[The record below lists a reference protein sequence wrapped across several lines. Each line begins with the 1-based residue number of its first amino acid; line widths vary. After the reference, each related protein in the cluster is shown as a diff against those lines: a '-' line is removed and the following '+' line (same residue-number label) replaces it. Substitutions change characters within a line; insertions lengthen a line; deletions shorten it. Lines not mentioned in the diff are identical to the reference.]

1 VTLSQ
6 HSVVHL
12 DRPHPDR
19 QGLRRS
25 ERNLPVNPST
35 PLPAF
40 FWWLVRRGRT
50 GAGRA
55 GGVLHVWVCW
65 ERLERRRHH
74 VRELC
79 AGSIFDIS
87 IERFAGTP
95 LPLANGQHLERGDR
109 IVELHLD
116 NRAVSIAALDVDW
129 NPWRVV
135 QNARVEMA
143 RLARL
148 IDSGELG
155 PVIAVHAVSLYALA
169 LRRLGF
175 RVRALPDS
183 IHTRLSRFFFVG
195 LFAVYNPRGWAG
207 ATHARRRGWPAEA
220 WIGTDAFLQR
230 YPDAPTAGAA
240 SKARA

>member
-1 VTLSQ
+1 VTPLQ

-12 DRPHPDR
+12 DRPHPDQ

-25 ERNLPVNPST
+25 ERNLPINPST
-35 PLPAF
+35 PLAAF

-55 GGVLHVWVCW
+55 CGVLHAWVLW

-79 AGSIFDIS
+79 AGSIFDVS

-95 LPLANGQHLERGDR
+95 LPLANGRHLERDDR

-116 NRAVSIAALDVDW
+116 NRAVSTAALDVDW

-135 QNARVEMA
+135 EDARVEMA
-143 RLARL
+143 WLARL
-148 IDSGELG
+148 IDSGALG
-155 PVIAVHAVSLYALA
+155 PVVAVHAVSLYAPA

-195 LFAVYNPRGWAG
+195 LLAIYNPRGWAG

-220 WIGTDAFLQR
+220 WIGTEAFLER
-230 YPDAPTAGAA
+230 YLDAPHRERGV
-240 SKARA
+240 

>member
-1 VTLSQ
+1 MTTSQ
-6 HSVVHL
+6 HSVVHH
-12 DRPHPDR
+12 DRPHPDQ

-25 ERNLPVNPST
+25 ERKLPGSPST
-35 PLPAF
+35 PLPSF
-40 FWWLVRRGRT
+40 FWWLVRQGRT
-50 GAGRA
+50 GAGHA
-55 GGVLHVWVCW
+55 GGVLHVWLWW

-74 VRELC
+74 VRELR
-79 AGSIFDIS
+79 AGSTFDIS
-87 IERFAGTP
+87 VERFAGPP

-109 IVELHLD
+109 IVELHLG
-116 NRAVSIAALDVDW
+116 NRAVATAALDVDW

-148 IDSGELG
+148 IDSGAVG
-155 PVIAVHAVSLYALA
+155 PVIAVHAVSLDAPA

-195 LFAVYNPRGWAG
+195 LLAIYNPRGWAG
-207 ATHARRRGWPAEA
+207 AAHARRRGWPAEA

-230 YPDAPTAGAA
+230 NLDA
-240 SKARA
+240 